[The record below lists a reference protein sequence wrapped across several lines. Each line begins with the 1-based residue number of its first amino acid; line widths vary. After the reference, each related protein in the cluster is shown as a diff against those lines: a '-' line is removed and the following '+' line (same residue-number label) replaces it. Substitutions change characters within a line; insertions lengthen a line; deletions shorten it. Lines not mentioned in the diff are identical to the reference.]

1 MKLKYKDKLGK
12 TIKYFSAKES
22 RWGYSLLLRGTKHF
36 GYHPVGKEHIPM
48 SKAQRL
54 MEDKLGKKLDLPHN
68 SMLLDAGSGE
78 GNVAIYLAEKYGFN
92 IRGVDLLGFA
102 VKRAEEKSK
111 RLNLQNKVEFH
122 AGDYTKLNFPNK
134 TFDGV
139 YTMETLV
146 HVPDYKKALS
156 EFYRI
161 LKPGGRLALFEYSI
175 PSREN
180 LSPEDQQT
188 WNMINEESGMHS
200 LPYFIHGKMP
210 QILKN
215 AGFDNV
221 VVENITPHVLP
232 MLRKFYLIAYVPYIL
247 FKALGLQRKFINT
260 TSPVEVYRRLKAT
273 DYWRYNVITAVK
285 R

>member
-1 MKLKYKDKLGK
+1 
-12 TIKYFSAKES
+12 
-22 RWGYSLLLRGTKHF
+22 
-36 GYHPVGKEHIPM
+36 
-48 SKAQRL
+48 
-54 MEDKLGKKLDLPHN
+54 
-68 SMLLDAGSGE
+68 
-78 GNVAIYLAEKYGFN
+78 
-92 IRGVDLLGFA
+92 
-102 VKRAEEKSK
+102 
-111 RLNLQNKVEFH
+111 
-122 AGDYTKLNFPNK
+122 
-134 TFDGV
+134 
-139 YTMETLV
+139 
-146 HVPDYKKALS
+146 
-156 EFYRI
+156 
-161 LKPGGRLALFEYSI
+161 
-175 PSREN
+175 
-180 LSPEDQQT
+180 
-188 WNMINEESGMHS
+188 MINEESGMHS